1 MSSLRLDSVRR
12 GGATICIR
20 ALESLD
26 SDFPLEAARRWRRRR
41 GRGGVEGS
49 KERAKSEVDAL
60 SVSPRKERE
69 RREGESEG
77 GRERESGRSIEP
89 LDRAGYNIFFI

>member
-1 MSSLRLDSVRR
+1 MSSLRLDSARR

-69 RREGESEG
+69 GESEG